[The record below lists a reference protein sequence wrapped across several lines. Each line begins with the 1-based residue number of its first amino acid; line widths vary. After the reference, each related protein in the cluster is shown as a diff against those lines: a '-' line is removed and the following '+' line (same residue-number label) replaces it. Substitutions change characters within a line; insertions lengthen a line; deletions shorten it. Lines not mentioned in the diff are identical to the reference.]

1 MHSFV
6 KNLDQW
12 SFRNSWLEL
21 LLLLTKTEKEVRC
34 GILIHS
40 FVFLELKAMNN
51 FCTRPKIGLYRY
63 VTRTNVSFFDPSPNY
78 QRTEHSYA

>member
-51 FCTRPKIGLYRY
+51 FCARPKI
-63 VTRTNVSFFDPSPNY
+63 VSCSRLLKRIEKCWIQQY
-78 QRTEHSYA
+78 